1 MSMSK
6 QLQDFNLN
14 FVQET
19 MREWSNAA
27 QSYEH
32 ETQKIYTKL
41 RSYLTFH
48 QFRLNDQQKCEIR
61 EMLSQEL
68 DELEKVNFIEDMD
81 NYLDGFCFKFDKSI
95 LPKRQPKEVKIQIA
109 PEPHLPQLQ
118 QKDLSIHA
126 PIESDTFKN
135 RAPVNPLNTPVNQ
148 SYKPDYPPVY
158 TNNSPLTP
166 AFDNAVDYDIFE
178 MMFNY

>member
-19 MREWSNAA
+19 MREWRSVA
-27 QSYEH
+27 QTYEN

-41 RSYLTFH
+41 RSYLTIH
-48 QFRLNDQQKCEIR
+48 QFRLNDQEKCEIR

-81 NYLDGFCFKFDKSI
+81 NYLDGFCFNLDKSI

-118 QKDLSIHA
+118 QKELSIHA
-126 PIESDTFKN
+126 PIERDTFKN
-135 RAPVNPLNTPVNQ
+135 PTSANRLTTA
-148 SYKPDYPPVY
+148 SSKPDNPSVY

>member
-19 MREWSNAA
+19 MREWSNVA

-32 ETQKIYTKL
+32 ETEKIYTKL

-68 DELEKVNFIEDMD
+68 DELEKVNFIAF
-81 NYLDGFCFKFDKSI
+81 LIS
-95 LPKRQPKEVKIQIA
+95 
-109 PEPHLPQLQ
+109 
-118 QKDLSIHA
+118 
-126 PIESDTFKN
+126 
-135 RAPVNPLNTPVNQ
+135 NQ
-148 SYKPDYPPVY
+148 SLITAI
-158 TNNSPLTP
+158 TNVVITIIFLRSLT
-166 AFDNAVDYDIFE
+166 FE
-178 MMFNY
+178 YRL